1 MKTLSSISLAE
12 QKRIQQGIEDS
23 LALKETLESMI
34 IRVPSDS
41 SARSLLLHKDWA
53 QAQLGVK
60 LNHWV
65 KNLISIKTEE
75 EFLLEAKLSTLRSSL
90 KNRPKVFADFTR
102 RVLLP
107 PLATGIHSVYQSV
120 YPLQEPMIRLTGD
133 IDQLQ
138 KLFRQFIERNL
149 PSPKTAL
156 VEFISIEEMKQL
168 FFQTESKQELVE
180 EIQKRLTQYF
190 NSIDGEI
197 VNKLQ
202 RDLLPFYSLRNL
214 TSFPFEQTLQCFK
227 AKLDPESPPQFEEA
241 PVFPTV
247 EYLELFFCVLYPFRT
262 YSAEMLLPH
271 EILTYLAGILDGSP
285 ESFRIQE
292 VDPSRLESVKQV
304 FRKLVHTCQLTLKEI
319 PLVELI
325 RYFRRDPYYR
335 VMIYQPKVHLREF
348 YTYSLTL
355 KVFSDFE
362 AFFSKIRFDILEDLM
377 NQLFKGEPL
386 TQFQYYMNSQLN
398 LVPKQG
404 YPGFT
409 HHRSLVLLNN
419 FIRKIYK
426 NHIQNTIHILNRTI
440 TNRIRE
446 SVSQMLI
453 HASGIEEIE
462 ARLTKFDGSFAPDT
476 ETGRMM
482 AVLKLVLDRDP
493 KQQKLYRSLIAEKD
507 KEGKEILA
515 KGLTHL
521 ESLLLGFQ
529 HIGKDKVF
537 LKETSRRFP
546 TIETRVSICQNYL
559 LLGTKSLRY
568 LIAMEKGA
576 I

>member
-1 MKTLSSISLAE
+1 MKTLSCISLEE
-12 QKRIQQGIEDS
+12 QKRIQQGIGNS
-23 LALKETLESMI
+23 LALSETLESMI
-34 IRVPSDS
+34 VRVPTDP
-41 SARSLLLHKDWA
+41 SARSQLLHKDWA
-53 QAQLGVK
+53 QAQLGQK

-65 KNLISIKTEE
+65 KHLISIKTEE
-75 EFLLEAKLSTLRSSL
+75 EFLLEAKLFALRSSI
-90 KNRPKVFADFTR
+90 KNRPKAFADFTR

-107 PLATGIHSVYQSV
+107 PLASGIHSVYQSA
-120 YPLQEPMIRLTGD
+120 YPLLEPMKRLTGD

-138 KLFRQFIERNL
+138 KLFRQFIERSL
-149 PSPKTAL
+149 PTPKTAL

-168 FFQTESKQELVE
+168 FFKTESKQELVE
-180 EIQKRLTQYF
+180 EIQKRITQYF

-197 VNKLQ
+197 MNRLQ

-214 TSFPFEQTLQCFK
+214 TSFPFEETLQCFK
-227 AKLDPESPPQFEEA
+227 AKLVGEAPQFEEA

-262 YSAEMLLPH
+262 YSAEMLLPP
-271 EILTYLAGILDGSP
+271 EIFNYLAGIMDGSA
-285 ESFRIQE
+285 ESLRVQE
-292 VDPSRLESVKQV
+292 VDSSRLESVKQI
-304 FRKLVHTCQLTLKEI
+304 FRKLVSTCQSTLREI
-319 PLVELI
+319 PLVELV

-335 VMIYQPKVHLREF
+335 VMIYQPKVHLRNF
-348 YTYSLTL
+348 YTYSLTF

-386 TQFQYYMNSQLN
+386 TEFQYYMNSQLN

-426 NHIQNTIHILNRTI
+426 NHIQETIHILNRTI

-446 SVSQMLI
+446 SVSQLLI

-462 ARLTKFDGSFAPDT
+462 ARLAKFDGSFAPDT
-476 ETGRMM
+476 EAGRMM

-507 KEGKEILA
+507 KEGKDILA

-529 HIGKDKVF
+529 NIGKDKVF
-537 LKETSRRFP
+537 LKETSRRFQ
-546 TIETRVSICQNYL
+546 TIETKVAVCQNYL
-559 LLGTKSLRY
+559 LLGTKALRY